1 MAMLE
6 VFNHTHKLFNNFYP
20 VSQEKTVFFQT
31 NSKQSDKTSSE
42 IIRQSKLSKISKI
55 VRVTGAVHKDFES

>member
-1 MAMLE
+1 MLE

-42 IIRQSKLSKISKI
+42 IIRQSKLLKTSKIGQSQ
-55 VRVTGAVHKDFES
+55 RVTGAVIDSS